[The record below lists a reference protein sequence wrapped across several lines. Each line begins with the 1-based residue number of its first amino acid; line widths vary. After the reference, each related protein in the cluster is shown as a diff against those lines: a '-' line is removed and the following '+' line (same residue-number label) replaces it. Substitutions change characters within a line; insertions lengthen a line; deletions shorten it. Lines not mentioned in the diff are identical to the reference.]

1 MKRGI
6 VSALIG
12 MVLATNKKPEAMPSE
27 IEQMRARNLRDAAD
41 RAGITRPRAVTQ
53 RQTQG
58 ELPDVP
64 DRKEG
69 ETRKEK
75 KARLIAK
82 GTASLMRRGYS
93 RKEAEAI
100 AKRSYAEAVRS
111 VGNAAQG
118 R

>member
-6 VSALIG
+6 ISALVG
-12 MVLATNKKPEAMPSE
+12 MVISSKQKAEVIPEP
-27 IEQMRARNLRDAAD
+27 IQKMRADNIRQQAIN
-41 RAGITRPRAVTQ
+41 AGIVKPRAAMQ
-53 RQTQG
+53 RAMMGTP
-58 ELPDVP
+58 PDVP